1 MLPWRLLYSQ
11 SRYAPQPSHF
21 QIYAI
26 HVCTFNFPTHLQ
38 VPSHLLDEIT
48 RHCNCQD
55 LAHLRLSCRLWR
67 DKLPTKA
74 FTHRVTLQYQ
84 SGWEVSAQRIRE
96 LCPSLV
102 VVLAVSNTKHLHSL
116 VVDPLC
122 DIVSCSPLSKNQQT
136 WDLAIGE
143 VVANKA
149 TELLQLLSPIQQVLA
164 DPTLNKRVELRLG
177 LKAGVVQNQE
187 AQAVIAQ
194 VQAAVSELRVEG
206 NLTVCAA
213 QVFPIIGLRDL
224 AFVLPAKPKLSQYWD
239 AVACLPNLT
248 SLHVYT
254 HSPKAN
260 SYVPRFLEVL
270 PSLCRVKVL
279 QVATWG
285 QRLCLSAHSLQ
296 HVTQLQL
303 GSGVT
308 IDHLPACLRTLR
320 LQALH
325 TYVEGYLT
333 LFSEVQQQHQ
343 TLDLLLDAF
352 TDDALLQL
360 PTNLSSL
367 SLLQPLEQASC
378 TKPCIQEG
386 FNYHLAFAQMSSLQ
400 VLIIA
405 DFLTPYVS
413 YVLEGLVMKRLHTFG
428 FGLAS
433 ESVPEE
439 ERQMDSG
446 RWVFT
451 AAHPRPVYTF
461 PNLECIIVYG
471 GSEWRTKPATLDCR
485 WMDRPDFTKLRHIV
499 CYCPKSLV
507 KLDALPT
514 CCRAVFRH
522 IKPPTL

>member
-1 MLPWRLLYSQ
+1 M
-11 SRYAPQPSHF
+11 
-21 QIYAI
+21 
-26 HVCTFNFPTHLQ
+26 
-38 VPSHLLDEIT
+38 HLLDKIT

-55 LAHLRLSCRLWR
+55 LAHLRLSCRLWH
-67 DKLPTKA
+67 DKLSAKE

-84 SGWEVSAQRIRE
+84 SGWELSAQRIRE
-96 LCPSLV
+96 LCPSVV
-102 VVLAVSNTKHLHSL
+102 VVLAVNNTKDLLSL

-122 DIVSCSPLSKNQQT
+122 DIVSCSLNSKNQET
-136 WDLAIGE
+136 WDLAVGE

-164 DPTLNKRVELRLG
+164 DPTLYKRVELQLG
-177 LKAGVVQNQE
+177 LKAGVVQNQD
-187 AQAVIAQ
+187 AQAVVAQ
-194 VQAAVSELRVEG
+194 MQAAVSESRVAG

-213 QVFPIIGLRDL
+213 QVFPIIGVRDL

-248 SLHVYT
+248 SLRVYT
-254 HSPKAN
+254 QTPKAN
-260 SYVPRFLEVL
+260 SYMPCFLEVL

-279 QVATWG
+279 QVATFS

-333 LFSEVQQQHQ
+333 LFSEVQEEHQ
-343 TLDLLLDAF
+343 TLDLMLDAF

-360 PTNLSSL
+360 PTKLQSL
-367 SLLQPLEQASC
+367 SLLESLEQATS
-378 TKPCIQEG
+378 TKPCIQKG
-386 FNYHLAFAQMSSLQ
+386 LNYHLAFAQMSSPQ

-413 YVLEGLVMKRLHTFG
+413 CVLQGLVLERIHTFG
-428 FGLAS
+428 FCLAS
-433 ESVPEE
+433 KLVPEE
-439 ERQMDSG
+439 ERHMDGG
-446 RWVFT
+446 RLVLT
-451 AAHPRPVYTF
+451 AARPRPVHTF
-461 PNLECIIVYG
+461 PNLECIIVYDG
-471 GSEWRTKPATLDCR
+471 FERKIKPATLNCR
-485 WMDRPDFTKLRHIV
+485 WMDTLYFTRLRHIV

-507 KLDALPT
+507 KLHALPT
-514 CCRAVFRH
+514 SCRAVFRH

>member
-1 MLPWRLLYSQ
+1 
-11 SRYAPQPSHF
+11 
-21 QIYAI
+21 
-26 HVCTFNFPTHLQ
+26 VCTLNFPTNLQ

-48 RHCNCQD
+48 HHCNCQD
-55 LAHLRLSCRLWR
+55 LAHLRLSCRFWR
-67 DKLPTKA
+67 DKLPAKP

-84 SGWEVSAQRIRE
+84 SGWELSAQRIRE
-96 LCPSLV
+96 LCPSVV
-102 VVLAVSNTKHLHSL
+102 VVLAVNNTKDLLSL
-116 VVDPLC
+116 VVNPLC
-122 DIVSCSPLSKNQQT
+122 DIVSCSPCSKNQQT
-136 WDLAIGE
+136 WDLAIDE

-177 LKAGVVQNQE
+177 LKAGVVQKQE
-187 AQAVIAQ
+187 AQAVMAR
-194 VQAAVSELRVEG
+194 VQAAVSELRVAG

-254 HSPKAN
+254 QTSKAN
-260 SYVPRFLEVL
+260 SYMPRFLEVL
-270 PSLCRVKVL
+270 PSLCRVNLL
-279 QVATWG
+279 QVATLG
-285 QRLCLSAHSLQ
+285 QHLCLCAHSLQ

-320 LQALH
+320 LQALQINI
-325 TYVEGYLT
+325 EGYLT
-333 LFSEVQQQHQ
+333 LFSEVQQRHQ
-343 TLDLLLDAF
+343 TLDLMLDTF

-360 PTNLSSL
+360 PTNLQSL
-367 SLLQPLEQASC
+367 SLLKSLEQATS
-378 TKPCIQEG
+378 TKPYIQKG
-386 FNYHLAFAQMSSLQ
+386 LNYHLAFAQMSSLQ

-413 YVLEGLVMKRLHTFG
+413 YVLQGLVMERIHTFG
-428 FGLAS
+428 FCLAS
-433 ESVPEE
+433 KLVPEE
-439 ERQMDSG
+439 ERHMDGG
-446 RWVFT
+446 RLVLT
-451 AAHPRPVYTF
+451 AARPRPVYTF
-461 PNLECIIVYG
+461 PNLECIVVYDG
-471 GSEWRTKPATLDCR
+471 FERKIKPTTLNCR
-485 WMDRPDFTKLRHIV
+485 WMDTLYFTKLRHIV

-507 KLDALPT
+507 KLQALPT
-514 CCRAVFRH
+514 SCRAAFRH